1 MAPPHEPAPELL
13 TGDAPGL
20 AGRIQAAWAGERA
33 VLVVPPG
40 VELPGGAG
48 PAEPGDIAHVRTS
61 GTTGEP
67 RVAALTRD
75 GLSAS
80 AQMVFGAIGAT
91 PADAWLCCLPLHYV
105 AGLAVLGRAWVT
117 GTPCIVHE
125 RFDAERVRD
134 AIASEEVAYVSLVAT
149 ALRRLLDLDAP
160 VELLKGILL
169 GGGPIDHALVA
180 DAQAR
185 GATVH
190 STYGMTETWGGVVH
204 DGHPLA
210 GVEVRLAGPDGND
223 IEVRTP
229 SVMRGYVG
237 DAEATADAFTSDGW
251 LRTGDVGA
259 WNADGTIAVVDRRK
273 DVIITGGVNVVP
285 AEVETALRTLAGV
298 ADAAVI
304 GVPDAEWGERVV
316 ACVVAADAAD
326 AAAAPTLDRVRA
338 QLRGTLPDPALP
350 REIRIV
356 DAIPRTAGG
365 KVLRRQLRT
374 HEPS

>member
-1 MAPPHEPAPELL
+1 MTPPHEPAPELL
-13 TGDAPGL
+13 TGDTPDL
-20 AGRIQAAWAGERA
+20 AGRVQAAWSEGRA

-40 VELPGGAG
+40 AAAPAVGVGPVES
-48 PAEPGDIAHVRTS
+48 GDIAYVRTS

-75 GLSAS
+75 GLAAS

-91 PADAWLCCLPLHYV
+91 PAEPWLCCLPLHYV

-117 GTPCIVHE
+117 DTPCIVHE

-160 VELLKGILL
+160 VDLLKGILL

-190 STYGMTETWGGVVH
+190 STYGMTETWGGIVH
-204 DGHPLA
+204 DGHPLV
-210 GVEVRLAGPDGND
+210 GVELRLAGPDGND

-237 DAEATADAFTSDGW
+237 DAAATATAFTADGW

-259 WNADGTIAVVDRRK
+259 WNPDGTIAVVDRRK
-273 DVIITGGVNVVP
+273 DVIISGGVNVIPSQVD
-285 AEVETALRTLAGV
+285 AALRTVDGV

-304 GVPDAEWGERVV
+304 GAPDAEWGERVV
-316 ACVVAADAAD
+316 ACLVVADGAE
-326 AAAAPTLDRVRA
+326 APALDRVRA
-338 QLRGTLPDPALP
+338 QLRGSLPDPALP

-374 HEPS
+374 HEHS